1 MLPLYI
7 PKSCITQSANLTTN
21 VADVFL
27 EQESRHTISLDMPLN
42 TLRPMDIRLVIDDCK
57 STVGIFIDLKRLLI
71 LLTIGRKEGR
81 NLFIRYKYKT

>member
-7 PKSCITQSANLTTN
+7 PRSCITQTADLTAN

-27 EQESRHTISLDMPLN
+27 EQESRQTISLDMPLK
-42 TLRPMDIRLVIDDCK
+42 TLRPMDIGLVIDDCK

-71 LLTIGRKEGR
+71 LLTMI
-81 NLFIRYKYKT
+81 FS